1 MKYLCSIYYDGEV
14 LDALGREERAALVR
28 EALAYDRE
36 IERSGH
42 LVAGG
47 VLEPPAEA
55 TTLRVQRG
63 RISATG
69 GPFAGRRE
77 ELRQF
82 HLIEARD
89 LNEAIQVAAKLP
101 PGRLGC
107 IEVRPVRGEERRT
120 R

>member
-1 MKYLCSIYYDGEV
+1 MRYLCTIYYDEEV
-14 LDALGREERAALVR
+14 LDALRPEEHDALVR
-28 EALAYDRE
+28 EALAYDE
-36 IERSGH
+36 ELERSGH

-47 VLEPPAEA
+47 VLGPPASAA
-55 TTLRVQRG
+55 TVRVQRG
-63 RISATG
+63 GISATG
-69 GPFAGRRE
+69 GPGAGRRE

-107 IEVRPVRGEERRT
+107 IEVRPVRGGGERT